1 MWLLNERDKYNQV
14 FLGNERDLPFGWE
27 KRKRKRKNCHLLIW
41 SFGWVKVGNYELSD
55 IFCLVL
61 DHGPPIC
68 TNKFDFRCKD
78 HRSYSPSLKNKQ
90 QTKKEEKDMACAPLL
105 YKQAKT
111 TVSWPQVYH
120 WVVRKCHCSLCQNE
134 SQVIGTLATLQPSPC
149 QNESFGVRTFQ

>member
-78 HRSYSPSLKNKQ
+78 HRSYSPSLKKQ
-90 QTKKEEKDMACAPLL
+90 TTNEKGGERYGL
-105 YKQAKT
+105 
-111 TVSWPQVYH
+111 
-120 WVVRKCHCSLCQNE
+120 CS
-134 SQVIGTLATLQPSPC
+134 III
-149 QNESFGVRTFQ
+149 